1 MTGTIFTS
9 PSSSS
14 SSGSKSAEV
23 EGMTM
28 GSGSSCKADST
39 SNSSISSSCPS
50 WWPRLSIDFGSWK
63 ISFGRGKTRF
73 ASGGFGLLLDSPPF
87 CDCHKESSMA
97 STEEHGEDA
106 GETWMMFGEESI
118 GSPRETRP
126 ESRRSSSCSNRWNR
140 SCTGS
145 NDSWREACASSRWES
160 KQIEIEWEAKEKQDM
175 TCFTESEQ
183 WLPTCRSMRGGT
195 WFDGDDMFEAIHQT
209 GNPKVKKLK
218 NWFQNLVDW
227 EGLENPVSCHHGLVL
242 LAIDH
247 WKLFTLVKLLR
258 ILVDGWMHL
267 QFYQQLSVLELL
279 IFQIRNYFLT
289 QVKDQFFCEC
299 NHKVKLL
306 SFVKPQFFWENLDL
320 YL

>member
-73 ASGGFGLLLDSPPF
+73 ASDGFGLLLDSPPF

-160 KQIEIEWEAKEKQDM
+160 KQIEIEIEWEAKEKQDM

-183 WLPTCRSMRGGT
+183 WLPTCRSIRGGT
-195 WFDGDDMFEAIHQT
+195 WFDGNDMFEAIHQT
-209 GNPKVKKLK
+209 VNPKIKKWKKLISKPGGLGRSGEPRVLPSRPHTPGHWSLKIVNFGETVENIVGWLNAPAVLSATFCSGTPDISNKELFFDPSK
-218 NWFQNLVDW
+218 N
-227 EGLENPVSCHHGLVL
+227 
-242 LAIDH
+242 
-247 WKLFTLVKLLR
+247 
-258 ILVDGWMHL
+258 
-267 QFYQQLSVLELL
+267 L
-279 IFQIRNYFLT
+279 IFLWVQA
-289 QVKDQFFCEC
+289 
-299 NHKVKLL
+299 
-306 SFVKPQFFWENLDL
+306 
-320 YL
+320 